1 MVEGEFLRIIMTGI
15 SVNDLKNNDWLN
27 DAATQKVMGVLNA
40 DNIDNARFVGGCVRN
55 AFIGAPVDD
64 IDVATILMPEE
75 VIERCENAGIA
86 VVPTGLKHGTVTA
99 IWRKKTFEITT
110 LRRDVETDGRHAVV
124 LYTDDWK
131 MDAARR
137 DFTMNALYL
146 DKDGFIHDFFNG
158 VEDVKKQHVRFIG
171 DPHMR
176 ISEDV
181 LRIFRFFRFS
191 LYYGS
196 GQLDETGLQACRDLA
211 HLIPN
216 LSVERIKKELFKI
229 ASHRDAIPMLN
240 VMGKEA
246 VLAAF
251 FSALFTDECSA
262 NYHQRSLEKDLDDAA
277 ITVFLASYDMHHFN
291 KDTALDWTNELF
303 HLFKLSAAEKHI
315 MRDFAKAYDALGSL
329 AIKDVK
335 KQAYMFGKRPALQAA
350 LWRAITDN
358 DYVSFDDVYHEL
370 QHWDVPE
377 FPLHGQDLIDA
388 GIKPGKA
395 MGARLKQVEKWWLE
409 NDMSANKETCL
420 DYALKQI

>member
-1 MVEGEFLRIIMTGI
+1 MVEGEFLRIIMSGI

-64 IDVATILMPEE
+64 IDIATVLMPEE

-110 LRRDVETDGRHAVV
+110 LRKDVETDGRHAVV

-146 DKDGFIHDFFNG
+146 DKDGIIHDFFNG

-191 LYYGS
+191 LY
-196 GQLDETGLQACRDLA
+196 
-211 HLIPN
+211 
-216 LSVERIKKELFKI
+216 
-229 ASHRDAIPMLN
+229 
-240 VMGKEA
+240 
-246 VLAAF
+246 
-251 FSALFTDECSA
+251 
-262 NYHQRSLEKDLDDAA
+262 
-277 ITVFLASYDMHHFN
+277 
-291 KDTALDWTNELF
+291 
-303 HLFKLSAAEKHI
+303 
-315 MRDFAKAYDALGSL
+315 
-329 AIKDVK
+329 
-335 KQAYMFGKRPALQAA
+335 
-350 LWRAITDN
+350 
-358 DYVSFDDVYHEL
+358 
-370 QHWDVPE
+370 
-377 FPLHGQDLIDA
+377 
-388 GIKPGKA
+388 
-395 MGARLKQVEKWWLE
+395 
-409 NDMSANKETCL
+409 
-420 DYALKQI
+420 